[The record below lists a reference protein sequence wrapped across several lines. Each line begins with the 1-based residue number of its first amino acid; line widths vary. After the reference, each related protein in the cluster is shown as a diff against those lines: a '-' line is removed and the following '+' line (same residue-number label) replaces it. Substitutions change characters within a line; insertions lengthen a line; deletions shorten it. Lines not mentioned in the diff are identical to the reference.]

1 MRSTLVPLALIAV
14 VGSASLAMAST
25 TATGIIKSLDMKD
38 HSITLADG
46 ATYVLPKGFD
56 EKTLKVGEKV
66 SVVWDMNGKAM
77 DATKVTIVK

>member
-46 ATYVLPKGFD
+46 ATYEHVERD
-56 EKTLKVGEKV
+56 AESRDDT
-66 SVVWDMNGKAM
+66 M
-77 DATKVTIVK
+77 DRA